1 MTLARAIFCLT
12 AICIS
17 ASPFSLQAQTAG
29 KHRVE
34 LEIIAD
40 PGESIDT
47 NQRWLE
53 VLEESGADNIRMSQ
67 GREANKPAVRESGGA
82 GGKTIVITGVLR
94 DNQLHLPAGRF
105 GFRDMAKIR
114 EYVVSLQADGAEV
127 ALAAKVAF
135 GLTDRQLV
143 AIHDDLSKPLE
154 FSTLGK
160 RPEEVLRAT
169 VAGITT
175 PVRVTSAAEVALRDE
190 YVLQDEFQG
199 LSHGTAL
206 AATLRPVGLVL
217 VPVRQQGQPVEI
229 HVVPSSSAAEFWPIG
244 WPPQQQLAHAS
255 PKLFE
260 RIPVN
265 IENFSLDKTL
275 PAVQKMLGMPFL
287 YDYNSLAEREYDLAA
302 HRVTIKSERMSF
314 QGIISQI
321 ASQSRGLQYE
331 FRADEAGKVF
341 LWLSAR

>member
-1 MTLARAIFCLT
+1 MLVSKKSFCLVAVVLS
-12 AICIS
+12 AI
-17 ASPFSLQAQTAG
+17 AFPLQAQTAG

-34 LEIIAD
+34 LEIAAD
-40 PGESIDT
+40 PGEGVDT

-53 VLEESGADNIRMSQ
+53 VLEESGADNIRMTQ
-67 GREANKPAVRESGGA
+67 GREASKPGVRETEGSS
-82 GGKTIVITGVLR
+82 GKTIIITGVLR
-94 DNQLHLPAGRF
+94 NNQLHLPAGRF
-105 GFRDMAKIR
+105 GFRDIAKIR

-127 ALAAKVAF
+127 ALADKVAF

-143 AIHDDLSKPLE
+143 ELHDDLARPLE
-154 FSTLGK
+154 FSTIGK
-160 RPEEVLRAT
+160 RAEEVLRA
-169 VAGITT
+169 ADPGITT
-175 PVRVTSAAEVALRDE
+175 PIRVTPAAEVALRDE

-199 LSHGTAL
+199 LSHGTSL
-206 AATLRPVGLVL
+206 AAALRTVGLVL

-244 WPPQQQLAHAS
+244 WPLQQQLAHAA
-255 PKLFE
+255 PKVFE

-287 YDYNSLAEREYDLAA
+287 YDYNSLAEKEYDLAA
-302 HRVTIKSERMSF
+302 HRVTIKSERLSF
-314 QGIISQI
+314 QGIVSQI
-321 ASQSRGLQYE
+321 ATQSRGLQYE

-341 LWLSAR
+341 LWFSAR